1 MEHGCSR
8 GREPALPAREPRV
21 PEGIDVTIPSVAR
34 MYDYLLGGK
43 DNFAAD
49 REAAAKLLAIVPD
62 AQKVARNNR
71 DFMVRVIRF
80 LAEAGVSQYID
91 LGTGIPTSPNVH
103 EIARKIVP
111 GARVVY
117 VDHDP
122 VVLAHSRALLA
133 TDDGVIAVKAD
144 FRDAAEVLGDPGVI
158 RLIDFSKP
166 VGVLFLSVLHF
177 IGDEENPHGIVASFR
192 ERLSTGGYLVISA
205 ITSENM
211 RQGVAASVSDLYR
224 AARSPG
230 VARSREQILEFFG
243 DLELEEPGLVN
254 TVDWRPDPETSRRPT
269 GVHML
274 AGVGRKV

>member
-1 MEHGCSR
+1 V
-8 GREPALPAREPRV
+8 PAREPRV

-62 AQKVARNNR
+62 AQKIARDNR
-71 DFMVRVIRF
+71 DFMVRAVRF
-80 LAEAGVSQYID
+80 LAEAGVSQFID

-103 EIARKIVP
+103 EVARKTVP

-144 FRDAAEVLGDPGVI
+144 FRDSAEVLGDPGVI
-158 RLIDFSKP
+158 RLIDFTRP
-166 VGVLFLSVLHF
+166 VAVLILSVLHF
-177 IGDEENPHGIVASFR
+177 IGDEEDPDGIVAGFR
-192 ERLSTGGYLVISA
+192 ERLTPGGYLVISA

-211 RQGVAASVSDLYR
+211 GDNIAESASDLYR
-224 AARSPG
+224 AARTPA
-230 VARSREQILEFFG
+230 VARSRGQIMSFFAG
-243 DLELEEPGLVN
+243 FELEPPGLVN
-254 TVDWRPDPETSRRPT
+254 AVDWRPDPDTDSGLT

>member
-1 MEHGCSR
+1 V
-8 GREPALPAREPRV
+8 PAREPRV
-21 PEGIDVTIPSVAR
+21 PEGIDVTVPSVAR

-49 REAAAKLLAIVPD
+49 REAAAKLLELVPD
-62 AQKVARNNR
+62 AQRVARNNR
-71 DFMVRVIRF
+71 DFMVRAIRF
-80 LAEAGVSQYID
+80 LAEAGISQFID

-144 FRDAAEVLGDPGVI
+144 FRDSAEVLADPGVT
-158 RLIDFSKP
+158 RLIDFSRP
-166 VGVLFLSVLHF
+166 VAVLILSVLHF
-177 IGDEENPHGIVASFR
+177 ISDDEDPRGIVAGFV
-192 ERLSTGGYLVISA
+192 ERLAPGGYLVISA

-211 RQGVAASVSDLYR
+211 GQGIADGASNLYR
-224 AARSPG
+224 AARTPA
-230 VARSREQILEFFG
+230 VARSRAQIQEFFTG
-243 DLELEEPGLVN
+243 FELVPPGLVDS
-254 TVDWRPDPETSRRPT
+254 VQWRPDSETGT
-269 GVHML
+269 ATVGVHML
-274 AGVGRKV
+274 AGVGRKA

>member
-1 MEHGCSR
+1 M
-8 GREPALPAREPRV
+8 PV
-21 PEGIDVTIPSVAR
+21 GIDVTVPSVAR

-49 REAAAKLLAIVPD
+49 RQAAAKLLELVPD

-71 DFMVRVIRF
+71 DFMVRVVRF
-80 LAEAGVSQYID
+80 LAEAGVSQFID

-144 FRDAAEVLGDPGVI
+144 FRDSAEVLGDPGVV
-158 RLIDFSKP
+158 RLIDFSRP
-166 VGVLFLSVLHF
+166 VAVLILSVLHF
-177 IGDEENPHGIVASFR
+177 IADEENPGGIVSGFA
-192 ERLSTGGYLVISA
+192 ERLAPGGHLVISA

-211 RQGVAASVSDLYR
+211 DKGIADGASDLYR
-224 AARSPG
+224 AARTPA
-230 VARSREQILEFFG
+230 VARSRAQIQEFFTG
-243 DLELEEPGLVN
+243 FELEQPGLVN
-254 TVDWRPDPETSRRPT
+254 SVQWRPDPDTDTSLTR
-269 GVHML
+269 VHML
-274 AGVGRKV
+274 AGVGRKI